1 MGAAAA
7 PLMMAGVSLG
17 SAYIQS
23 QEEKMQGEYQRS
35 VSSMNASIL
44 DAQANDAIARGD
56 TAAAEAL
63 RAGNVSASNIKKDAK
78 KVSGSQRAALS
89 AQGIDV
95 SSGSASDVLSETQ
108 SQAEQ
113 DFNRTKYF
121 SKLDAITIK
130 NNAWREAWG
139 FKAESANTLF
149 SGNMARSVGDLRSS
163 NTLLTGGLKAFA
175 YGVDAY
181 GSKKSSTAGVN
192 GKISR
197 S

>member
-35 VSSMNASIL
+35 VSSTNASIL

-139 FKAESANTLF
+139 FKTESANTLF

>member
-139 FKAESANTLF
+139 FKTESANTLF

>member
-7 PLMMAGVSLG
+7 PLMMAGVSLS

-23 QEEKMQGEYQRS
+23 QEEKMQGQYQQS
-35 VSSMNASIL
+35 VSNMNAAVL
-44 DAQANDAIARGD
+44 DAQANDAIVRGE

-63 RAGNVSASNIKKDAK
+63 RSGNVSASNIKKDAK
-78 KVSGSQRAALS
+78 RVSGSQRAALA

-95 SSGSASDVLSETQ
+95 SSGSASDVLSETEIQ
-108 SQAEQ
+108 SEQ
-113 DFNRTKYF
+113 DFNRAKYF

-139 FKAESANTLF
+139 FKVESTNTRF
-149 SGNMARSVGDLRSS
+149 SGNMARSAGDFKAS

-192 GKISR
+192 GKTSR